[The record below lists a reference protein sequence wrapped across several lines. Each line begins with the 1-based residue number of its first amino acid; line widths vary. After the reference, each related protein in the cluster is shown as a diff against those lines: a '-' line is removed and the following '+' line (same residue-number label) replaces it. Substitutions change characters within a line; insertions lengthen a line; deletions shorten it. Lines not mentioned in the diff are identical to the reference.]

1 MADEQQDTTEEQN
14 VQETPEQEQPEAKG
28 FSQEDVDR
36 IVKQR
41 LERERARYA
50 DYDDLQ
56 KAAKELQKLRDAEL
70 SEVER
75 RDKRIAELEQKIQDA
90 EAAATARELEINERL
105 IRAEVRAAAA
115 KLGFVNPEDAYGL
128 ADLADVTV
136 QEDST
141 VEGIDKALKNLAK
154 DKPYLLSGDGQGGVG
169 TPSRD
174 RKKVG
179 AGPLET
185 EPARPIVRW

>member
-1 MADEQQDTTEEQN
+1 MADEQQEPTEEQE
-14 VQETPEQEQPEAKG
+14 QETPEQETPEAKG

-50 DYDDLQ
+50 DYDDLKQ
-56 KAAKELQKLRDAEL
+56 AADELQKLRDAEL

-75 RDKRIAELEQKIQDA
+75 RDKRIADLEQKIQDA

-141 VEGIDKALKNLAK
+141 VKGIDKALKDLAK

-174 RKKVG
+174 KRKAVG
-179 AGPLET
+179 QLET
-185 EPARPIVRW
+185 EPARPIIRW